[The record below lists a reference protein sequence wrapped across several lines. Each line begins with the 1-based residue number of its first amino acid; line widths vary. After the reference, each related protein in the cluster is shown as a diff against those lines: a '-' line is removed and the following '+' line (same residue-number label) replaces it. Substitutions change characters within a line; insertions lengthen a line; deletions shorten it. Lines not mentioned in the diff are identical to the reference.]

1 MKKVIGVLALALS
14 ITACGNDANNNENTN
29 TVAEENND
37 NEKVDKQVIEVK
49 PKEENTPAEETEIKE
64 IEDDKDE
71 AQVEEEAQLGE
82 DSTSEDESEDEEK
95 EETEEVEEK
104 EDEDEKSASPESTMV
119 GQNFFLPYARIV
131 KVTKD
136 GNVVNEIDQ
145 EIPTEEASYFNYV
158 KYTNNIFV
166 KEVPLESRYSIVRMN
181 DNSIDTIYEFEENE
195 SFRPLG
201 LVDGKIYGFHQFYED
216 NEATGG
222 KALVEEKSGIG
233 AFDMDTG
240 EIHDFEAT
248 LGASTGTAVVAGNK
262 LQFSMPGDD
271 YPENVYSY
279 DLYELD
285 LTKGYDQ
292 EAELVEK
299 DFDLQYLFGQKVF
312 ENGKPTWHIRRADND
327 NLYVD
332 GKEFPFLWAEEG
344 FQEFVGNNIFYFKT
358 DATIDPSQN
367 DYYLAQLSIYDVNT
381 GDKIFDENVRGIKL
395 VDGKLYYISE
405 DKEIKSLEVDL

>member
-64 IEDDKDE
+64 NEDDKDE
-71 AQVEEEAQLGE
+71 AQVEEAQLGE
-82 DSTSEDESEDEEK
+82 ESTSEDESNY
-95 EETEEVEEK
+95 EEVEEE

-131 KVTKD
+131 KLTED

-216 NEATGG
+216 NETSGG
-222 KALVEEKSGIG
+222 KTLIEEKSGIG

-248 LGASTGTAVVAGNK
+248 LGESTGTAVVAGDK
-262 LQFSMPGDD
+262 LQFSMQGDD

-312 ENGKPTWHIRRADND
+312 ENGNPSWHIRRADND

-367 DYYLAQLSIYDVNT
+367 DYYLAQLSIYDIGT
-381 GDKIFDENVRGIKL
+381 GDKIFDENIRGIKL

-405 DKEIKSLEVDL
+405 DREIKSLEVDL